1 MGRGVKFRRGSQV
14 AGQMAGHP
22 VDGWNEG
29 RFVRVRLLA
38 AAPLAVAVFYSDVM
52 RPAAGTSRNDASH

>member
-1 MGRGVKFRRGSQV
+1 
-14 AGQMAGHP
+14 MAGHP

-29 RFVRVRLLA
+29 RFVRVRLLAA